1 MVDQSGKREFG
12 ASMFRGVSEL
22 SLDSKGRLA
31 IPTRHRDLL
40 FFQAPVKAEQS
51 LPNATSRDEGNQG
64 TCVIT
69 IDTQERC
76 LLIYPLAQWEI
87 IEQQIEA
94 LPSFNAQ
101 ARKVQRLLLGHAT
114 EVNADSHNRLL
125 IPPPLREFANLD
137 KQVVLVG
144 QGKKFELWNK
154 SEWDTQRE
162 TWLKEETKDGDELPP
177 SLMSISL

>member
-1 MVDQSGKREFG
+1 
-12 ASMFRGVSEL
+12 MFRGVSEL
-22 SLDSKGRLA
+22 SLDSKGRIA

-40 FFQAPVKAEQS
+40 FFQASSEKQAQAEDSTDKQQ
-51 LPNATSRDEGNQG
+51 AGV
-64 TCVIT
+64 CVIT

-76 LLIYPLAQWEI
+76 LLIYPMAQWEV

-94 LPSFNAQ
+94 LPSFNKE

-114 EVNADSHNRLL
+114 ELSSDSHGRLV
-125 IPPPLREFANLD
+125 IPPPLREFAGLE

-154 SEWDTQRE
+154 SEWDKQRE
-162 TWLKEETKDGDELPP
+162 HWLKEETTDGDELPP